1 MHPKDPD
8 RDARQPERKDTTS
21 DQIAEMEGEG
31 QAAKPGTSAQA
42 SPPIHTE
49 SPRAGSME
57 GAPGRPL
64 DSEPDSSQSDQDIDT
79 AGTEADAGSANA
91 RKVRKSS
98 KAAPRQSSRS
108 NTDRRTGE

>member
-8 RDARQPERKDTTS
+8 LDARDPQKKDTTS
-21 DQIAEMEGEG
+21 DQIAEMESEG
-31 QAAKPGTSAQA
+31 QASKPGTSAPT
-42 SPPIHTE
+42 SPPTRTE

-57 GAPGRPL
+57 GAPGRPI
-64 DSEPDSSQSDQDIDT
+64 DPEPDRSESDQDIDT

-91 RKVRKSS
+91 RKVRKTS

-108 NTDRRTGE
+108 KTDRRTGE